1 MRDLEL
7 EKAPAVQTTGVQA
20 DQCLYSSEMKASL
33 KFMERMVNQIA
44 EDSIYRDF
52 KYYEDKS
59 DEFRPNEG
67 SLMPLWRFD
76 TDKSKKK
83 QVTAL
88 AWNPEYHDLFAVGYG
103 SYDFMRQGTGLV
115 CCFSLK
121 NTKHPEFIFT
131 TEHGVMSL
139 AWHPQQAALL
149 SIGLYD
155 GTVLVYDVRSKNTK
169 PIYQSTIRTNKHT
182 DPVWQVYWEKED
194 VGENLNFYSISS
206 DGRVTNWNL
215 LKNKL
220 EPEETMRLKLV
231 TGQKEGEIEDDTALV
246 GLAGGMCFDFNQ
258 FIEHLFLVGTEE
270 GKIHKCS
277 KAYSGQYLETY
288 EGHNLAIYSV
298 KWNPYH
304 QRIFLSASADWT
316 VKLWD
321 HTFNTPIMSF
331 DLGLAVAD
339 VAWAPY
345 SSTVFAAATAD
356 LTCRVYDLATDKHGE
371 LCKSKILRRGKLT
384 KVQFN
389 PSHPII
395 IVGDEK
401 GGINCYKLSPNL
413 RAPQPPPVE
422 EQEPIPHDV
431 YEIKKMEDLLATIDR
446 TIY

>member
-139 AWHPQQAALL
+139 AWHP
-149 SIGLYD
+149 
-155 GTVLVYDVRSKNTK
+155 
-169 PIYQSTIRTNKHT
+169 
-182 DPVWQVYWEKED
+182 
-194 VGENLNFYSISS
+194 
-206 DGRVTNWNL
+206 
-215 LKNKL
+215 
-220 EPEETMRLKLV
+220 
-231 TGQKEGEIEDDTALV
+231 
-246 GLAGGMCFDFNQ
+246 
-258 FIEHLFLVGTEE
+258 
-270 GKIHKCS
+270 
-277 KAYSGQYLETY
+277 
-288 EGHNLAIYSV
+288 
-298 KWNPYH
+298 
-304 QRIFLSASADWT
+304 
-316 VKLWD
+316 
-321 HTFNTPIMSF
+321 
-331 DLGLAVAD
+331 
-339 VAWAPY
+339 
-345 SSTVFAAATAD
+345 
-356 LTCRVYDLATDKHGE
+356 
-371 LCKSKILRRGKLT
+371 
-384 KVQFN
+384 
-389 PSHPII
+389 
-395 IVGDEK
+395 
-401 GGINCYKLSPNL
+401 
-413 RAPQPPPVE
+413 
-422 EQEPIPHDV
+422 
-431 YEIKKMEDLLATIDR
+431 
-446 TIY
+446 